1 MQSAVVSQSNRE
13 DEKPRFILLA
23 FDLETDDR
31 RIELDS
37 RHLRADYR
45 LPSWRLQVEQNLDP
59 TGQSK
64 RREWSKRATSSTR
77 EPAHRGSVL

>member
-45 LPSWRLQVEQNLDP
+45 LPGWRLQVEQNLDP

-64 RREWSKRATSSTR
+64 RRESSKL
-77 EPAHRGSVL
+77 GI